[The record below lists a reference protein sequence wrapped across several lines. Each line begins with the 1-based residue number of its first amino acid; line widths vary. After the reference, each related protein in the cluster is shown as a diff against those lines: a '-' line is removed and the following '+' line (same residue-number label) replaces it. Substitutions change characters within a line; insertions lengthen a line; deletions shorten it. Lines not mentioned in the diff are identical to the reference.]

1 MAQLTVNGGITA
13 TGAAT
18 VSGALDV
25 TGNTTL
31 RADVLANSDL
41 GSAMQAFPCRGW
53 CNISGDSSP
62 AATIRASGNISS
74 ITDNGTGDY
83 TVTFT
88 NAMPDTSYAFTMC
101 RGRQGAQD
109 GAVIQYSTKSTTQIR
124 CRSWKENFTGIDD
137 SEVCFMVFR

>member
-1 MAQLTVNGGITA
+1 MGQLNVSKIVT
-13 TGAAT
+13 TGD
-18 VSGALDV
+18 VEVGADLKV
-25 TGNTTL
+25 
-31 RADVLANSDL
+31 NSDL
-41 GSAMQAFPCRGW
+41 GSVMQGFPCRGW

-62 AATIRASGNISS
+62 AAVIRASGNVSS

-88 NAMPDTSYAFTMC
+88 NALPDTSYAFTMC
-101 RGRQGAQD
+101 RGRGGAQD
-109 GAVIQYSTKSTTQIR
+109 GGVIQYSVKSTTQLR